1 MYMDRPPARKKKTK
15 PKQTDRAVLQGR
27 KNALSRQALKKKAA
41 EGPKKRMRRQGEP
54 PNKGKAVGPRMDRR
68 MKVAAARRKKGMGR

>member
-15 PKQTDRAVLQGR
+15 PKPTDRASLQPR
-27 KNALSRQALKKKAA
+27 TKVSKRTVKKMAA

-54 PNKGKAVGPRMDRR
+54 PNKTKKVGPRMDRR
-68 MKVAAARRKKGMGR
+68 MKVAAAKRKKGMGR